1 MYKDYLSNKI
11 ITFPNYKDKVLYS
24 LSTDNSNK
32 IEYRMNEHGY
42 RSESLTKK
50 GKLNILTLGCS
61 WTMGVGVD
69 NDKIWPSLIQ
79 KKYEDSVV
87 CNYGMYG
94 TSTEF
99 LAKQYC
105 RIIESG
111 YEPNI
116 VLILWPGLSRR
127 DYLDEEGRH
136 IKLFGW
142 RTAYHQDP
150 VSKGRPDIDLAFVT
164 LQNDYQDL
172 NVFWSSYKFV
182 QSITPKNTKVF
193 HSIAGYYY
201 EIFDKHFESIKEFI
215 DLDNFFI
222 PSNCYQNDRGAVDGS
237 HPSSEWHNKF
247 SNQFYHFIRNSC

>member
-11 ITFPNYKDKVLYS
+11 ITFPNYKDKVLYN

-111 YEPNI
+111 YEPDI

-182 QSITPKNTKVF
+182 KSVTPKNTKVF

-201 EIFDKHFESIKEFI
+201 EIFDKHFEYIKEFI

-222 PSNCYQNDRGAVDGS
+222 PSDCYENDKGAIDGS
-237 HPSSEWHNKF
+237 HPSGDWHKLF
-247 SNQFYHFIRNSC
+247 SDNFYNFIEDV

>member
-11 ITFPNYKDKVLYS
+11 ITFPNYKNKVLYN
-24 LSTDNSNK
+24 LSTDKSNK
-32 IEYRMNEHGY
+32 VEYRMNEHGY
-42 RSESLTKK
+42 RSESLKKK

-61 WTMGVGVD
+61 WTMGIGVD

-111 YEPNI
+111 YEPDI

-182 QSITPKNTKVF
+182 KSITPKNTKVF

-201 EIFDKHFESIKEFI
+201 EIFDKNFEYIKEFI
-215 DLDNFFI
+215 DLNNFFI
-222 PSNCYQNDRGAVDGS
+222 PSDCYQNDKGAIDGS
-237 HPSSEWHNKF
+237 HPSGEWHKLF
-247 SNQFYHFIRNSC
+247 SDNFYNFIEDL

>member
-42 RSESLTKK
+42 RSESLTTK

-237 HPSSEWHNKF
+237 HPSSDWHNKF

>member
-1 MYKDYLSNKI
+1 
-11 ITFPNYKDKVLYS
+11 
-24 LSTDNSNK
+24 
-32 IEYRMNEHGY
+32 MNEHGY

-150 VSKGRPDIDLAFVT
+150 VSKGRPDIDKAAEEAIIERM
-164 LQNDYQDL
+164 
-172 NVFWSSYKFV
+172 S
-182 QSITPKNTKVF
+182 
-193 HSIAGYYY
+193 G
-201 EIFDKHFESIKEFI
+201 
-215 DLDNFFI
+215 
-222 PSNCYQNDRGAVDGS
+222 
-237 HPSSEWHNKF
+237 
-247 SNQFYHFIRNSC
+247 